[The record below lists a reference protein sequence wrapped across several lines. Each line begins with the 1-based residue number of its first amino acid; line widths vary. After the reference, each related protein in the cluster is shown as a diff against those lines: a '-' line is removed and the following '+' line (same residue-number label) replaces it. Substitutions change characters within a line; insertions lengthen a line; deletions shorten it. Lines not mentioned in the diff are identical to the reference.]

1 MQRRTL
7 ARRNRARDGRLWF
20 PTQDGAAVIDPR
32 GIEVNA
38 QSPPVVI
45 ETVKID
51 NNDAVFDK
59 ENSKIQI
66 EPAQQNFEIA
76 YTALSFI
83 NSENLRFKYKLEGL
97 DDEWIDAGTRRLAY
111 FSHVPPGAYTFRVI
125 AANSDNVWNEQG
137 ATLKIV
143 VLPPFYRTWLFL
155 ILTVFVIAAIVYL
168 LVRRRFNQLEKERL
182 AQADFSRRLI
192 NAHETER
199 RRVAGELHDSIGQ
212 SLAMIKNSAVFGGQ
226 MISSVAD
233 AKEHLAEIS
242 GASAQAIS
250 EVREI
255 AYNLRPF
262 MLDRLGLTKA
272 ISSLLNKIA
281 DHSALKI
288 ISEIENIDGIFESDA
303 EISVYRI
310 IQECLNNIMK
320 HSEAREVKVKIT
332 KRERRVL
339 IKISDNGVGFDIKT
353 RQNEKDG
360 RDGFGLIGMTERV
373 RILGGTFEVNSAIG
387 EGTTIQVEIWKHK

>member
-1 MQRRTL
+1 
-7 ARRNRARDGRLWF
+7 
-20 PTQDGAAVIDPR
+20 
-32 GIEVNA
+32 
-38 QSPPVVI
+38 
-45 ETVKID
+45 
-51 NNDAVFDK
+51 
-59 ENSKIQI
+59 
-66 EPAQQNFEIA
+66 
-76 YTALSFI
+76 
-83 NSENLRFKYKLEGL
+83 
-97 DDEWIDAGTRRLAY
+97 
-111 FSHVPPGAYTFRVI
+111 TFHVI
-125 AANSDNVWNEQG
+125 AANSDNVWNEIG

-143 VLPPFYRTWLFL
+143 VLPPFYRTWWFAALAVL
-155 ILTVFVIAAIVYL
+155 GVGAVIYL
-168 LVRRRFNQLEKERL
+168 LFRRRFNKLEKERL

-199 RRVAGELHDSIGQ
+199 RRVAAELHDSIGQ

-226 MISSVAD
+226 TVSNVAE

-281 DHSALKI
+281 DNSALKI
-288 ISEIENIDGIFESDA
+288 VSEIENIDGLFESEA

-320 HSEAREVKVKIT
+320 HSEASEVKVKIT
-332 KRERRVL
+332 KSARGVL
-339 IKISDNGVGFDIKT
+339 IKISDDGKGFDVKT
-353 RQNEKDG
+353 NNATKR
-360 RDGFGLIGMTERV
+360 RDGFGLIGMNERV
-373 RILGGTFEVNSAIG
+373 RLLGGTFEIDSAIG
-387 EGTTIQVEIWKHK
+387 EGTTTEVEIWKHK

>member
-1 MQRRTL
+1 
-7 ARRNRARDGRLWF
+7 
-20 PTQDGAAVIDPR
+20 
-32 GIEVNA
+32 
-38 QSPPVVI
+38 
-45 ETVKID
+45 
-51 NNDAVFDK
+51 
-59 ENSKIQI
+59 
-66 EPAQQNFEIA
+66 
-76 YTALSFI
+76 
-83 NSENLRFKYKLEGL
+83 
-97 DDEWIDAGTRRLAY
+97 
-111 FSHVPPGAYTFRVI
+111 
-125 AANSDNVWNEQG
+125 
-137 ATLKIV
+137 
-143 VLPPFYRTWLFL
+143 LFL
-155 ILTVFVIAAIVYL
+155 ILTVFVIAAVVYL

-281 DHSALKI
+281 DHSVFKI
-288 ISEIENIDGIFESDA
+288 NSEIENIDGIFESDA

-332 KRERRVL
+332 KSESHVV
-339 IKISDNGVGFDIKT
+339 IKISDNGVGFDLKPQ
-353 RQNEKDG
+353 QNEKAG

-387 EGTTIQVEIWKHK
+387 EGTTIRVEIWKHK